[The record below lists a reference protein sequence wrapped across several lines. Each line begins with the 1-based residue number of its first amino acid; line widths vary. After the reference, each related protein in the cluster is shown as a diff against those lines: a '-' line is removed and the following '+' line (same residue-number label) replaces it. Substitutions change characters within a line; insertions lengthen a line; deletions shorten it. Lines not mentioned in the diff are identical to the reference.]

1 MKFLRNVGLTVL
13 LLISIILLG
22 INIYGEFQ
30 SLTPDGVLNTDLRF
44 RQDKTLTFKESLT
57 AIERERNESDADY
70 VRRLND
76 VVAKSLAHIH
86 WNENNDIDLYYQRVP
101 IWENYIL
108 YIMSLVTNM
117 PEYSKYH
124 FGDYE
129 RSLER
134 GIGICGDASM
144 IMSQILEKEG
154 IESQIVSFPG
164 HVILEAKLGNGE
176 KVLSD
181 ADFGVI
187 LPYSVEELNEAPYL
201 AIDHYKNKGFS
212 DREVGGLVRSY
223 GLENEKWDGVKHF
236 ITKKYYFEYFAY
248 FIKWAFPLAM
258 LLMVWMI
265 YKNLKKEKAN

>member
-1 MKFLRNVGLTVL
+1 MNFIRNVTLVVL
-13 LLISIILLG
+13 FLISIILLG

-30 SLTPDGVLNTDLRF
+30 SLTPKGVLNTDLRF
-44 RQDKTLTFKESLT
+44 PKDKTLTFKESLV
-57 AIERERNESDADY
+57 AIERQNDETDADY
-70 VRRLND
+70 VKRVND
-76 VVAKSLAHIH
+76 VVANSLAHIH
-86 WNENNDIDLYYQRVP
+86 WNESDDIDLYYQRVP

-108 YIMSLVTNM
+108 YLMPLITNM
-117 PEYSKYH
+117 PEYNKYH
-124 FGDYE
+124 FGDYK

-181 ADFGVI
+181 ADFGVTM
-187 LPYSVEELNEAPYL
+187 PYSVDELNEAPYL
-201 AIDHYKNKGFS
+201 AIDHYKRKGFS

-223 GLENEKWDGVKHF
+223 GLENEKWNGVEHF

-248 FIKWAFPLAM
+248 FLKWAFPFALI
-258 LLMVWMI
+258 LVIFLI
-265 YKNLKKEKAN
+265 YRGKKRVNT